1 MVIGGAL
8 TTMEELLTKE
18 TNMNIFVPAEIVK
31 STEVT
36 VDSNGTE
43 TSVGDWYVRGYASTP
58 DLDLQGEVVE
68 PQGIDINYFIKSGYI
83 NYEHSNRPEHII
95 GVPTENSYVD
105 FQKGLF
111 VEAKLM
117 KSNEYAQELWR
128 LANNLNNDG
137 MGRKIGFS
145 IEGKVRKRNTVNKN
159 VIESVMITNVALTT
173 HPANPNATWE
183 TLVKS
188 WQTGVETNPAELEDA
203 EALRREKV
211 LSAMTVIAEARKS
224 NDTGL
229 WNQVSKMLKETE
241 RNDKDTDI
249 LLLQLAKGLSY
260 NEANSFVSNLTEKG
274 D

>member
-18 TNMNIFVPAEIVK
+18 TNMSIFVPAEIVK

-43 TSVGDWYVRGYASTP
+43 TSAGDWYVRGYASTP

-145 IEGKVRKRNTVNKN
+145 IEGKVRKRNSVNKN
-159 VIESVMITNVALTT
+159 VIENVMITNVALTT

-188 WQTGVETNPAELEDA
+188 WQTGVETNPAEVEDA

>member
-83 NYEHSNRPEHII
+83 NYEHSNKPEHII

-145 IEGKVRKRNTVNKN
+145 IEGKVRKRNSVNKN
-159 VIESVMITNVALTT
+159 VIENVMITNVALTT

-188 WQTGVETNPAELEDA
+188 WQTGVETNPAEVEDA

-241 RNDKDTDI
+241 RSDKDTDI

-260 NEANSFVSNLTEKG
+260 DEANSFVNNLTEKG